1 MNGKPS
7 WKKSLTLFCLLA
19 VHACDAYAQSNP
31 QFQVRL
37 DQDFASAEKTLDL
50 YSGLS
55 GRPQEIAELP
65 GSQIALATTS
75 LLAQRHLDTPL
86 LTVSLENAKFGQTGE
101 DDVFK
106 MKDARTNVRV
116 IKELLDEIKRR
127 NFAQRVA
134 STVEQ
139 LFPPDASVSTTI
151 PVFFVAFGHQ
161 NIDAYVRRV
170 VWRNNVPVFVGEG
183 EGELTIVVNLAKAVS
198 YGRNVH
204 ERFVGTLSLVAHE
217 VFHAAF
223 GVYQDSSSAWREYRT
238 GHTSYLDR
246 LLELTQNEGI
256 AHYLTFEQRTGGE
269 TPPDWDLRV
278 RTAFEEFNKN
288 ALILR
293 SGRISVG
300 HAQDIIRASNTSGY
314 WESYGAI
321 TGLFIARYIDQ
332 TSGRP
337 ALGESLRNGPLDF
350 FATYAG
356 LCAVN
361 SNLPALAEPILQYL
375 KTNQVR

>member
-7 WKKSLTLFCLLA
+7 WKKSLLLFCLLA

-31 QFQVRL
+31 GFQVRL
-37 DQDFASAEKTLDL
+37 DQDFASAEKTLGL

-55 GRPQEIAELP
+55 GRPREIAELP

-86 LTVSLENAKFGQTGE
+86 LTASLENAKFGQTGE

-106 MKDARTNVRV
+106 MKDARTNVRA

-139 LFPPDASVSTTI
+139 LFPPDASVSTKI

-170 VWRNNVPVFVGEG
+170 VWRNNIPVFVDEG
-183 EGELTIVVNLAKAVS
+183 EGGLTIVVNLAKAVY
-198 YGRNVH
+198 YGRNVQ
-204 ERFVGTLSLVAHE
+204 ERFIGTLSVVAHE
-217 VFHAAF
+217 VFHAVF
-223 GVYQDSSSAWREYRT
+223 GSYQDASPAWRAYHDSH
-238 GHTSYLDR
+238 GSFLDR
-246 LLELTQNEGI
+246 LLELTQNEGV
-256 AHYLTFEQRTGGE
+256 AHYLSFEQRTGGE
-269 TPPDWDLRV
+269 PPPDWDLRV

-288 ALILR
+288 TLLLQ
-293 SGRISVG
+293 SGRISPR
-300 HAQDIIRASNTSGY
+300 HAQEIIRASNTSGY

-321 TGLFIARYIDQ
+321 TGLFMAREIDQ
-332 TSGRP
+332 KLGR
-337 ALGESLRNGPLDF
+337 A
-350 FATYAG
+350 
-356 LCAVN
+356 
-361 SNLPALAEPILQYL
+361 ALAESIRLGPADFFL
-375 KTNQVR
+375 KYADVVSKHSAGPQLSDTLLRHLRP